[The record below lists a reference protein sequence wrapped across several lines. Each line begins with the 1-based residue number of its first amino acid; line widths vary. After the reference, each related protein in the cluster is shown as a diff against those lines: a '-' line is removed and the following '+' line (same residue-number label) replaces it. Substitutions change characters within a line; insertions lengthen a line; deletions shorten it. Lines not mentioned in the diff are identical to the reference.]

1 MSLKEKLIFDNN
13 SLYLFYLTSFRDYKK
28 YWFKTVL
35 SLVGLVLSISL
46 VTTVAVYI
54 DTIEYYLDKKDLI
67 SQVYPQSYVSH
78 QRGSIKNEE
87 IRTLIQKTSISH
99 GYPYKNISREIE
111 IDGSREF
118 CNIVG
123 VDLIYMGSFLAQNS
137 RTAGKD
143 AIFLVSNKDNAS
155 SEKLVEIIVHSKSYQ
170 VVSVYNSDQLIPL
183 VVMDVSTLSSIFGFI
198 QIDRLYV
205 EDYQAESFDGSQLPE
220 FKIISSSTGKQRIS
234 EAFFI
239 NLKFIGLL
247 STVISTLL
255 IYLFF
260 RFIQKHRLLTDHLL
274 INLGISSEIKQTIRI
289 IESIFFIVI
298 TTSLGFGLGIVLSQ
312 FGLEILSKT
321 MNTLYY
327 SISIENI
334 IVRPPTFVKS
344 LLVSVISVSF
354 ALSPMVQKI
363 ESSFLKLRP
372 LTKWIMCL
380 IFISY
385 GIFLIFGGQEDQ
397 WIGYRSMI
405 GLIIIVFCM
414 SLIVVSGLSYVFS
427 KQKSDRM
434 MMVKTASFYIQKE
447 VILSTMMI
455 VAIALACG
463 LFISMSIFINSFQNA
478 VSEWIIKSTQ
488 SDIYIQSKNNSIPNP
503 VPMTETDITKLIN
516 HPATISWESISR
528 DNIVVNEKSIMLRG
542 IPYQN
547 IAKQIQFIEKMTDEK
562 EYVFS
567 ENDIL
572 ISESAAQKLDVKV
585 GQTLKIPT
593 PTETFSGQVAGIY
606 IDYASEHGVITISKK
621 IMKRLYQDQFQ
632 IHGITLMIDETQ
644 KSSLLSSFS
653 HLLIQTKAELQN
665 YVIKMFKQTFG
676 LTWILASISG
686 IIALFVLVNMLSV
699 MTIDRRSEIMQIFS
713 IGGQRLHLRQLIF
726 SHALWIGSVSL
737 MMSTV
742 VGFSLA
748 LIILKQ
754 LTPTYFGWK
763 IPLLISIPPI
773 LYLMVSM
780 FLVIVV
786 TSYLAYRYIWKK
798 ITENI
803 YIHESIKTHYFSR

>member
-87 IRTLIQKTSISH
+87 IRSLIQKTSISH

-143 AIFLVSNKDNAS
+143 DIFLVSNKKNAS

-363 ESSFLKLRP
+363 ESSSLKLRP

-380 IFISY
+380 VFISC

-503 VPMTETDITKLIN
+503 VPMTENDITKLIN

-773 LYLMVSM
+773 LYLMMSM
-780 FLVIVV
+780 FLVIIV
-786 TSYLAYRYIWKK
+786 TSYLAYRYIWNK

>member
-1 MSLKEKLIFDNN
+1 
-13 SLYLFYLTSFRDYKK
+13 
-28 YWFKTVL
+28 
-35 SLVGLVLSISL
+35 
-46 VTTVAVYI
+46 
-54 DTIEYYLDKKDLI
+54 
-67 SQVYPQSYVSH
+67 
-78 QRGSIKNEE
+78 
-87 IRTLIQKTSISH
+87 
-99 GYPYKNISREIE
+99 
-111 IDGSREF
+111 
-118 CNIVG
+118 
-123 VDLIYMGSFLAQNS
+123 
-137 RTAGKD
+137 
-143 AIFLVSNKDNAS
+143 
-155 SEKLVEIIVHSKSYQ
+155 
-170 VVSVYNSDQLIPL
+170 
-183 VVMDVSTLSSIFGFI
+183 
-198 QIDRLYV
+198 
-205 EDYQAESFDGSQLPE
+205 
-220 FKIISSSTGKQRIS
+220 
-234 EAFFI
+234 
-239 NLKFIGLL
+239 
-247 STVISTLL
+247 
-255 IYLFF
+255 
-260 RFIQKHRLLTDHLL
+260 
-274 INLGISSEIKQTIRI
+274 
-289 IESIFFIVI
+289 
-298 TTSLGFGLGIVLSQ
+298 
-312 FGLEILSKT
+312 
-321 MNTLYY
+321 
-327 SISIENI
+327 
-334 IVRPPTFVKS
+334 
-344 LLVSVISVSF
+344 
-354 ALSPMVQKI
+354 
-363 ESSFLKLRP
+363 
-372 LTKWIMCL
+372 
-380 IFISY
+380 
-385 GIFLIFGGQEDQ
+385 
-397 WIGYRSMI
+397 
-405 GLIIIVFCM
+405 
-414 SLIVVSGLSYVFS
+414 
-427 KQKSDRM
+427 
-434 MMVKTASFYIQKE
+434 
-447 VILSTMMI
+447 MI

-773 LYLMVSM
+773 LYLMMSM
-780 FLVIVV
+780 FLVIIV

>member
-87 IRTLIQKTSISH
+87 IRALIQKTSISH

-143 AIFLVSNKDNAS
+143 AIFLVSNKENAS

-380 IFISY
+380 IFIGC

-427 KQKSDRM
+427 KQESDRM

-780 FLVIVV
+780 FLVIIV

>member
-87 IRTLIQKTSISH
+87 IRALIQKTSISH

-143 AIFLVSNKDNAS
+143 AIFLVSNKENAS

-380 IFISY
+380 I
-385 GIFLIFGGQEDQ
+385 
-397 WIGYRSMI
+397 
-405 GLIIIVFCM
+405 
-414 SLIVVSGLSYVFS
+414 
-427 KQKSDRM
+427 
-434 MMVKTASFYIQKE
+434 
-447 VILSTMMI
+447 IL
-455 VAIALACG
+455 
-463 LFISMSIFINSFQNA
+463 
-478 VSEWIIKSTQ
+478 
-488 SDIYIQSKNNSIPNP
+488 
-503 VPMTETDITKLIN
+503 
-516 HPATISWESISR
+516 
-528 DNIVVNEKSIMLRG
+528 LR
-542 IPYQN
+542 
-547 IAKQIQFIEKMTDEK
+547 
-562 EYVFS
+562 
-567 ENDIL
+567 
-572 ISESAAQKLDVKV
+572 
-585 GQTLKIPT
+585 
-593 PTETFSGQVAGIY
+593 
-606 IDYASEHGVITISKK
+606 
-621 IMKRLYQDQFQ
+621 
-632 IHGITLMIDETQ
+632 
-644 KSSLLSSFS
+644 
-653 HLLIQTKAELQN
+653 
-665 YVIKMFKQTFG
+665 
-676 LTWILASISG
+676 
-686 IIALFVLVNMLSV
+686 
-699 MTIDRRSEIMQIFS
+699 
-713 IGGQRLHLRQLIF
+713 
-726 SHALWIGSVSL
+726 
-737 MMSTV
+737 
-742 VGFSLA
+742 
-748 LIILKQ
+748 
-754 LTPTYFGWK
+754 
-763 IPLLISIPPI
+763 
-773 LYLMVSM
+773 
-780 FLVIVV
+780 
-786 TSYLAYRYIWKK
+786 
-798 ITENI
+798 
-803 YIHESIKTHYFSR
+803 

>member
-28 YWFKTVL
+28 YWFKTIL

-123 VDLIYMGSFLAQNS
+123 VDLIYMGSSLAQNS

-143 AIFLVSNKDNAS
+143 AIFLVSNKENAS

-380 IFISY
+380 IFISC

-397 WIGYRSMI
+397 WVGYRSMI
-405 GLIIIVFCM
+405 GLIIIIFCM

>member
-87 IRTLIQKTSISH
+87 IPALIQKTSISH

-111 IDGSREF
+111 INGSREF

-123 VDLIYMGSFLAQNS
+123 IDLIYMGSFLAQNS
-137 RTAGKD
+137 RPAEKD
-143 AIFLVSNKDNAS
+143 AIFLVSNNENIS
-155 SEKLVEIIVHSKSYQ
+155 REKIAKITINSKSYQ
-170 VVSVYNSDQLIPL
+170 VVSVYNSDQPIPL
-183 VVMDVSTLSSIFGFI
+183 VVMDISTLGSIFGFI

-205 EDYQAESFDGSQLPE
+205 EDYQAKNFDSNELTE

-274 INLGISSEIKQTIRI
+274 INLGISSEIKRTIRI

-327 SISIENI
+327 SISIQNI
-334 IVRPPTFVKS
+334 VVRPPTFVKS
-344 LLVSVISVSF
+344 LLVSVVSVSF

-372 LTKWIMCL
+372 VAKWIMCL
-380 IFISY
+380 IFISC

-414 SLIVVSGLSYVFS
+414 SLIVVSGLSYIFAN
-427 KQKSDRM
+427 QKSDRM
-434 MMVKTASFYIQKE
+434 MMIKTASFYIQKE
-447 VILSTMMI
+447 VILSTMMV

-488 SDIYIQSKNNSIPNP
+488 SDVYIQSKNNSIPSP

-528 DNIVVNEKSIMLRG
+528 DNIVVNEKEIMLRG
-542 IPYQN
+542 IPYQH
-547 IAKQIQFIEKMTDEK
+547 ITEQIQFIEKIRDGQ

-572 ISESAAQKLDVKV
+572 ISESAAQKLGVKV

-593 PTETFSGQVAGIY
+593 PTETFRGQVAGIY

-665 YVIKMFKQTFG
+665 YVIRMFKQTFG

-726 SHALWIGSVSL
+726 SHALWIGLVSL
-737 MMSTV
+737 IMSTV

-780 FLVIVV
+780 FLVIIV

-798 ITENI
+798 VTENI

>member
-87 IRTLIQKTSISH
+87 IPPLIQKTSISH

-111 IDGSREF
+111 INGSREF

-123 VDLIYMGSFLAQNS
+123 IDLIYMGSFLAQNS
-137 RTAGKD
+137 RPAEKD
-143 AIFLVSNKDNAS
+143 AIFLVSNNENIS
-155 SEKLVEIIVHSKSYQ
+155 REKIAKITINSKSYQ
-170 VVSVYNSDQLIPL
+170 VVSVYNSDQPIPL
-183 VVMDVSTLSSIFGFI
+183 VVMDISTLGSIFGFI

-205 EDYQAESFDGSQLPE
+205 EDYQAKNFDSNELPE

-274 INLGISSEIKQTIRI
+274 INLGISSEIKRTIRI

-327 SISIENI
+327 SISIQNI
-334 IVRPPTFVKS
+334 VVRPPTFVKS
-344 LLVSVISVSF
+344 LLVSVVSVSF

-372 LTKWIMCL
+372 VAKWIMCL
-380 IFISY
+380 IFISC

-414 SLIVVSGLSYVFS
+414 SLTVVSGLSYIFAN
-427 KQKSDRM
+427 QKSDRM
-434 MMVKTASFYIQKE
+434 MMIKTASFYIQKE
-447 VILSTMMI
+447 VVLSTMMV

-488 SDIYIQSKNNSIPNP
+488 SDVYIQSKNNSIPSP

-528 DNIVVNEKSIMLRG
+528 DNIVVNEKEIMLRG
-542 IPYQN
+542 IPYQH
-547 IAKQIQFIEKMTDEK
+547 ITEQIQFIEKIRDGQ

-572 ISESAAQKLDVKV
+572 ISESAAQKLGVKV

-593 PTETFSGQVAGIY
+593 PTETFRGQVAGIY

-665 YVIKMFKQTFG
+665 YVIRMFKQTFG

-726 SHALWIGSVSL
+726 SHALWIGLVSL
-737 MMSTV
+737 IMSTV

-780 FLVIVV
+780 FLVIIV

-798 ITENI
+798 VTENI

>member
-87 IRTLIQKTSISH
+87 IPPLIQKTSISH

-111 IDGSREF
+111 INGSREF

-123 VDLIYMGSFLAQNS
+123 IDLIYMGSFLAQNS
-137 RTAGKD
+137 RPAEKD
-143 AIFLVSNKDNAS
+143 AIFLVSNNENIS
-155 SEKLVEIIVHSKSYQ
+155 REKIAKITINSKSYQ
-170 VVSVYNSDQLIPL
+170 VVSVYNSDQPIPL
-183 VVMDVSTLSSIFGFI
+183 VVMDISTLGSIFGFI

-205 EDYQAESFDGSQLPE
+205 EDYQAKNFDSNELPE

-274 INLGISSEIKQTIRI
+274 INLGISSEIKRTIRI

-327 SISIENI
+327 SISIQNI
-334 IVRPPTFVKS
+334 VVRPPTFVKS
-344 LLVSVISVSF
+344 LLVSVVSVSF

-372 LTKWIMCL
+372 VAKWIMCL
-380 IFISY
+380 IFISC

-414 SLIVVSGLSYVFS
+414 SLTVVSGLSYIFAN
-427 KQKSDRM
+427 QKSDRM
-434 MMVKTASFYIQKE
+434 MMIKTASFYIQKE
-447 VILSTMMI
+447 VVLSTMMV

-488 SDIYIQSKNNSIPNP
+488 SDVYIQSKNNSIPSP

-528 DNIVVNEKSIMLRG
+528 DNIVVNEKEIMLRG
-542 IPYQN
+542 IPYQH
-547 IAKQIQFIEKMTDEK
+547 ITEQIQFIEKIRDGQ

-572 ISESAAQKLDVKV
+572 ISESAAQKLGVKV

-593 PTETFSGQVAGIY
+593 PKETFRGQVAGIY

-665 YVIKMFKQTFG
+665 YVIRMFKQTFG

-726 SHALWIGSVSL
+726 SHALWIGLVSL
-737 MMSTV
+737 IMSTV

-780 FLVIVV
+780 FLVIIV

-798 ITENI
+798 VTENI